1 MDDLLKDAIADA
13 KAVRET
19 ALANAKIALEEA
31 FTPRIQSML
40 SQKIQNELEGDEEAA
55 EEVPVEQEEPEA
67 EEEPEIA
74 AEPEVGEEPIAAGE
88 EDVEDVLAAQDEVP
102 GDEFSE
108 PEAEVPGEEVPL
120 AAQDVVPGDE
130 FSEPEAEFP
139 AEEEPEAIEGVIEI
153 NGVKYAPVVSE
164 EDEEEFEAPV
174 EEQEDEDE
182 LDLEAI
188 LKELEDEADDAEVDE
203 NYEEGEVGDGLDS
216 SEVKTADEAELAEN
230 DVSSDIGDGDNKVA
244 DAAADSSD
252 VGQGSEEP
260 ASADAPAAGHE
271 NPEDEEVDD
280 LVEVNGVRYQKVAE
294 QDEWEARNGD
304 LEKNEGED
312 GEDIDLE
319 EILKALS
326 EQDDEE
332 EEKAEEQVSKLS
344 SDLAEH
350 RKVVRYLRSKLNE
363 VNLLNA
369 KLLFTNKLFRAHGLT
384 NEQKLKVVENFD
396 RATNLRE
403 VKLVFATLA
412 ESFGSRPA
420 STVKQIKESKG
431 SASKA
436 VASTKPK
443 STPKV
448 IGEGFDMKKRFQQLA
463 NIL

>member
-40 SQKIQNELEGDEEAA
+40 SNKIQNELEGDDEAA
-55 EEVPVEQEEPEA
+55 EEFPEEGEEPEA
-67 EEEPEIA
+67 EEEPEVS
-74 AEPEVGEEPIAAGE
+74 AEPEIGEEPI
-88 EDVEDVLAAQDEVP
+88 VAQDEVP

-108 PEAEVPGEEVPL
+108 PEAEVPGEEDVL
-120 AAQDVVPGDE
+120 AAQDEVPGDE
-130 FSEPEAEFP
+130 WS
-139 AEEEPEAIEGVIEI
+139 EEEPAPEEVPEEAIEGVIEI

-164 EDEEEFEAPV
+164 EEDEEGAENPFAAEP
-174 EEQEDEDE
+174 EESVDE

-188 LKELEDEADDAEVDE
+188 LRELEDEVNEEDE
-203 NYEEGEVGDGLDS
+203 IEEDYDESGTGDGLS
-216 SEVKTADEAELAEN
+216 SDEATTADEAELAEN
-230 DVSSDIGDGDNKVA
+230 DVSSDIGGGDNKVA

-271 NPEDEEVDD
+271 NSEDEEVDD
-280 LVEVNGVRYQKVAE
+280 LVEVNGVTYSKVKE
-294 QDEWEARNGD
+294 QDDFEARNGD
-304 LEKNEGED
+304 LEVNED
-312 GEDIDLE
+312 DDIDLE

-326 EQDDEE
+326 EGDDEE
-332 EEKAEEQVSKLS
+332 EDAAAQAEAVSKLQ
-344 SDLAEH
+344 SDLKEH
-350 RKVVRYLRSKLNE
+350 RNVVKYLRSKLNE

-412 ESFGSRPA
+412 ESFGSKTA
-420 STVKQIKESKG
+420 STSKPIKESKG

-436 VASTKPK
+436 IASTKPK
-443 STPKV
+443 SAPKV
-448 IGEGFDMKKRFQQLA
+448 IEEGFDMKARFQKLA